1 MVFSCVDSYFHYLL
15 LEILKN
21 SVKATNDLFG
31 EEPNG
36 ILDITTAHKDKNMYI
51 LKISDNGIGIKP
63 ENLNK
68 IWNFSY
74 TTSNAILNN
83 GEEDN
88 NTPISGFGYGLS
100 ISKIILK
107 TFGDH
112 IKVYSEYGN
121 GTDVYIFLDLK
132 TTKIKS
138 QKTKIIQTHKFRRKH
153 KT

>member
-1 MVFSCVDSYFHYLL
+1 M
-15 LEILKN
+15 EILKN

-74 TTSNAILNN
+74 TTSNLNDIIS
-83 GEEDN
+83 EDT

-112 IKVYSEYGN
+112 IKVYSEYKN
-121 GTDVYIFLDLK
+121 GTDVYVFLDLK
-132 TTKIKS
+132 NNW
-138 QKTKIIQTHKFRRKH
+138 II
-153 KT
+153 